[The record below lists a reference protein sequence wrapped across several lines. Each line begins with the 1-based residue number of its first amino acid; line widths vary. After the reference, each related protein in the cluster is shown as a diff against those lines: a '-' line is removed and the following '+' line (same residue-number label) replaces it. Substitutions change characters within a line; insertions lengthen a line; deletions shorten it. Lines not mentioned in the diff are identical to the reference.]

1 MLKTLYQQI
10 KQYRT
15 AALLTPGFTALEVLM
30 DVLIPYV
37 TASLIDKGINAG
49 DMENVYFYGAIMMG
63 MALLSLVFG
72 ILGGRCSAYASTG
85 FAANLRAAMYRNI
98 QRMAFSDID
107 KYATSGLIT
116 RMTTDVNALQSAFQ
130 QIMGISVRAPFKL
143 LLSILMC
150 LVIDAR
156 LSLIFL
162 IALVILSFSLYHIIS
177 RVARLFQQVFVK
189 YDDLNQSVQENIT
202 GIRLVKAFVR
212 EDYENAKFAKAAE
225 NLYKLYVKAE
235 SLMAWNHPIMNMVVY
250 GCIIAL
256 SWMGAHYIV
265 EGTLTTGE
273 LTSLFTYVMSILMS
287 LMMLSMV
294 FVMLTQSA
302 ASAKRV
308 AEIIEEEP
316 DIVNPAN
323 GITTIPDGSIEFR
336 QVRFDY
342 KSKVEG
348 RRSKVEGQRPK
359 DEGRSS
365 LLVPPSSHHSSLLAP
380 PSSQSPLSEGEGSGV
395 RLPHKRSA
403 LYNITFSI
411 KSGETIGVIGGT
423 GSGKSTL
430 VNLISRLYDPREGEV
445 CVGGHN
451 VKDYDLT
458 ALRHAV
464 SVVLQQNILFS
475 GTVLDNLRWG
485 NPDAT
490 LEECRYACQMAQ
502 ADEFV
507 SQMPEG
513 YDTQIE
519 QGGTNVS
526 GGQKQRLCIAR
537 ALLKHPKILVLDDS
551 TSACDTATDAKIRE
565 AIHHQLPEMTKI
577 IIAQRILSV
586 RDCDRILVLDNGVV
600 TGFDTHDNLLKT
612 NTLYQEINAI
622 QHEDGGDFDD
632 KSLTPDPS
640 LSERG
645 GTRKEERGARN
656 EERLRV
662 GERSSGMGG
671 ATFDLRPLK

>member
-1 MLKTLYQQI
+1 MIKTLYQQI
-10 KQYRT
+10 RQYRT
-15 AALLTPGFTALEVLM
+15 ASLLTPTFTAMEVVM

-49 DMENVYFYGAIMMG
+49 DMENVYYYGAVMLG
-63 MALLSLVFG
+63 MAFLSLGFG
-72 ILGGRCSAYASTG
+72 ILSGRCSAYAATG
-85 FAANLRAAMYRNI
+85 FAANLRSAMYRNI
-98 QRMAFSDID
+98 QRLAFSDID
-107 KYATSGLIT
+107 KYSTSGLIT
-116 RMTTDVNALQSAFQ
+116 RMTTDVNTLQSAFQ
-130 QIMGISVRAPFKL
+130 QILGISVRAPFRL
-143 LLSILMC
+143 VLSILMC

-162 IALVILSFSLYHIIS
+162 VALVILSFSLYHIIS

-189 YDDLNQSVQENIT
+189 YDELNRNVQENIT

-212 EDYENAKFAKAAE
+212 EKYENEKFAKAAE
-225 NLYKLYVKAE
+225 NLYHLYVKAE

-256 SWMGAHYIV
+256 SWFGAHYIV

-287 LMMLSMV
+287 LMMLSMA

-308 AEIIEEEP
+308 AEIIEDEP
-316 DIVNPAN
+316 DIVSPAN
-323 GITTIPDGSIEFR
+323 GIMEVPDGSIEFR
-336 QVRFDY
+336 GVRFDY
-342 KSKVEG
+342 RNVDSRDSE
-348 RRSKVEGQRPK
+348 RSRDRDNEITRQREIEK
-359 DEGRSS
+359 TKISR
-365 LLVPPSSHHSSLLAP
+365 
-380 PSSQSPLSEGEGSGV
+380 
-395 RLPHKRSA
+395 KSA

-430 VNLISRLYDPREGEV
+430 VNLISRLYDPTQGKV
-445 CVGGHN
+445 FVGGHD

-458 ALRHAV
+458 ALRSAV

-475 GTVLDNLRWG
+475 GSVIDNLRWG
-485 NPDAT
+485 KPDAT
-490 LEECRYACQMAQ
+490 LEECRRACEIAQ

-507 SQMPEG
+507 SLMPEG
-513 YDTQIE
+513 YNTRIE

-565 AIHHQLPEMTKI
+565 AIRTLLPEMTKI

-586 RDCDRILVLDNGVV
+586 KDCDRILVMDNGIV
-600 TGFDTHDNLLKT
+600 TGFDTHENLLKS

-622 QHEDGGDFDD
+622 QHEDHGDFD
-632 KSLTPDPS
+632 S
-640 LSERG
+640 
-645 GTRKEERGARN
+645 
-656 EERLRV
+656 
-662 GERSSGMGG
+662 
-671 ATFDLRPLK
+671 

>member
-1 MLKTLYQQI
+1 MIKTLYQQI
-10 KQYRT
+10 RQYRT
-15 AALLTPGFTALEVLM
+15 ASLLTPAFTALEVLM

-49 DMENVYFYGAIMMG
+49 NMESVYFYGAVMMG

-72 ILGGRCSAYASTG
+72 ILGGRCSAYAATG
-85 FAANLRAAMYRNI
+85 FAANLRSAMYRNI

-107 KYATSGLIT
+107 KYATSGLVT

-323 GITTIPDGSIEFR
+323 GITTVPDGSIEFR
-336 QVRFDY
+336 GVRFDY
-342 KSKVEG
+342 RSKDEG
-348 RRSKVEGQRPK
+348 QRSKV
-359 DEGRSS
+359 
-365 LLVPPSSHHSSLLAP
+365 
-380 PSSQSPLSEGEGSGV
+380 SPL
-395 RLPHKRSA
+395 LPHKRSA
-403 LYNITFSI
+403 LYNITFSV

-513 YDTQIE
+513 YNTRIE

-622 QHEDGGDFDD
+622 QTENIGDFD
-632 KSLTPDPS
+632 
-640 LSERG
+640 
-645 GTRKEERGARN
+645 A
-656 EERLRV
+656 
-662 GERSSGMGG
+662 
-671 ATFDLRPLK
+671 